1 MKGLSMSAKL
11 CIEVPG
17 MPAAGPYSHAVRARG
32 LLFVSGQPGFDP
44 ATGQPSPDTAEQMRQ
59 AFRNLDTVLR
69 AGGSSLDLVVNT
81 TVIVTELANFPLVNQ
96 LFAEFFPSNPP
107 ARMTVNAPLPMGLK
121 FSIGCVAALPDA

>member
-1 MKGLSMSAKL
+1 MSAKL

>member
-1 MKGLSMSAKL
+1 M
-11 CIEVPG
+11 
-17 MPAAGPYSHAVRARG
+17 
-32 LLFVSGQPGFDP
+32 F
-44 ATGQPSPDTAEQMRQ
+44 
-59 AFRNLDTVLR
+59 DTVLR
-69 AGGSSLDLVVNT
+69 AGGSSLDLVANT

>member
-1 MKGLSMSAKL
+1 MATKE
-11 CIEVPG
+11 CIDVPG
-17 MPAAGPYSHAVRARG
+17 MPAIGPYSHAVRAGG

-44 ATGQPSPDTAEQMRQ
+44 ATGKPSPDAAEQIRQ
-59 AFRNLDTVLR
+59 AFKNLDTVLR
-69 AGGSSLDLVVNT
+69 AGGSSLDLVANT

>member
-1 MKGLSMSAKL
+1 MTSKL
-11 CIEVPG
+11 CIEVPS
-17 MPAAGPYSHAVRARG
+17 MPAAGPYSHAVRAGG

-44 ATGQPSPDTAEQMRQ
+44 ATGKPSPDTAEQTRQ

-69 AGGSSLDLVVNT
+69 AGGSSLDLVANT

-96 LFAEFFPSNPP
+96 LFAEFFPTNPP